1 MDKKELLAAYK
12 KKKQE
17 IEERLKD
24 FSNIPKKDYLHELIF
39 CLLTP
44 QSQAK
49 KCWEAVVQIKR
60 EGIKKDSLS
69 ACLQTKTRF
78 HNNKTKYILKA
89 EQNWGEIEKKIE
101 EETKKDKIIEL
112 RSWLADNILG
122 LGLKESSHFLRN
134 IGKSNNEVAILD
146 RHILRN
152 LKSLKIIRAIPNL
165 NKKNYLRIEEKFKAF
180 SKAINIPLD
189 YLDLLFWSNEQGSI
203 FK

>member
-101 EETKKDKIIEL
+101 LNEEDIEVYL
-112 RSWLADNILG
+112 DTYG
-122 LGLKESSHFLRN
+122 YES
-134 IGKSNNEVAILD
+134 
-146 RHILRN
+146 
-152 LKSLKIIRAIPNL
+152 
-165 NKKNYLRIEEKFKAF
+165 YLVPSEYNGELLF
-180 SKAINIPLD
+180 SKHFIKGVIDA
-189 YLDLLFWSNEQGSI
+189 
-203 FK
+203 